1 MGDHV
6 YNHNTICES
15 RHRISFRGVGVGCS
29 KTQLLA
35 HVSEVWL
42 SMGVVYPMLPRSLGP
57 SKPF

>member
-29 KTQLLA
+29 KNTA
-35 HVSEVWL
+35 TSTCVRS
-42 SMGVVYPMLPRSLGP
+42 VVEYEGSLPNAAN
-57 SKPF
+57 KPRT